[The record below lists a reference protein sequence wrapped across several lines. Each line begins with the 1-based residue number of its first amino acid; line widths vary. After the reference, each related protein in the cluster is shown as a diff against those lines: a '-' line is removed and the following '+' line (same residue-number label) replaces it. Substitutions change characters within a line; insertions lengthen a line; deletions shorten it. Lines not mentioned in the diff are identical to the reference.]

1 MLVSVAL
8 ALSSVAV
15 GELPSVMTGK
25 ELSSVMVG
33 DALSSVAVG
42 VAESS
47 VVRVTPVTKPE
58 PVGKMPVGIPMPV
71 PKSVLVESPV
81 G

>member
-1 MLVSVAL
+1 MSVAV
-8 ALSSVAV
+8 ALSSVVV
-15 GELPSVMTGK
+15 GELSSVVVGK

-33 DALSSVAVG
+33 DALSSVEVG

-47 VVRVTPVTKPE
+47 VVKVTPVTKPE

-71 PKSVLVESPV
+71 PKSVLEESPV